1 MTFAAFS
8 TDKKR
13 SALADYYE
21 HRASP
26 LEVEQEYY
34 FLFADHGSSCDGMYQ
49 QWMANLMTPLRDR
62 KRICGQIIDNYN
74 EALATG
80 AITDPDAPQPNMD
93 VLRACYEAS
102 SQSVQ
107 NGDSGYALSGLKAAI
122 KKKPRPSAY
131 TLRRGLLLWLKCAQG
146 TGAGGGAL
154 PTFDVPF
161 LILLL
166 LLLSYGLL
174 MLFSAGYAV
183 ALYRRGDAYTYIRP
197 QLLFAALGHG
207 GYVRGQS
214 GGLPHLAQ
222 AGLAGA
228 GPVAGAAD
236 GRSLYAGVQRLQ
248 AVAGAAR
255 VGHAAAQ

>member
-1 MTFAAFS
+1 MSAYRYRVAEAMTAAREAAGVSQRELADRLGRDKRTIQKWEKGEMKIALEDFLDIFDALKIPVEAYSKWIRNPELFPRGLADIRGFS

-21 HRASP
+21 HQASP

-34 FLFADHGSSCDGMYQ
+34 FLFANHGSSCDGMYQ

-107 NGDSGYALSGLKAAI
+107 NGDNGYALSGLKAAE
-122 KKKPRPSAY
+122 
-131 TLRRGLLLWLKCAQG
+131 
-146 TGAGGGAL
+146 
-154 PTFDVPF
+154 
-161 LILLL
+161 
-166 LLLSYGLL
+166 
-174 MLFSAGYAV
+174 
-183 ALYRRGDAYTYIRP
+183 
-197 QLLFAALGHG
+197 
-207 GYVRGQS
+207 
-214 GGLPHLAQ
+214 
-222 AGLAGA
+222 
-228 GPVAGAAD
+228 
-236 GRSLYAGVQRLQ
+236 
-248 AVAGAAR
+248 
-255 VGHAAAQ
+255 

>member
-1 MTFAAFS
+1 MVEHRIRVAEAIAAARQDAGVSQRDLAERLGRDRRTIQKWEKGEMKITLEDFLDIFDALKIPVEAYSKWIRNRLYILSPAAIRNPELFPRGLDDIRGFS

-21 HRASP
+21 HQASP

-34 FLFADHGSSCDGMYQ
+34 FLFANHGSSCDGMYQ

-107 NGDSGYALSGLKAAI
+107 NGDNGYALSGLKAAE
-122 KKKPRPSAY
+122 
-131 TLRRGLLLWLKCAQG
+131 
-146 TGAGGGAL
+146 
-154 PTFDVPF
+154 
-161 LILLL
+161 
-166 LLLSYGLL
+166 
-174 MLFSAGYAV
+174 
-183 ALYRRGDAYTYIRP
+183 
-197 QLLFAALGHG
+197 
-207 GYVRGQS
+207 
-214 GGLPHLAQ
+214 
-222 AGLAGA
+222 
-228 GPVAGAAD
+228 
-236 GRSLYAGVQRLQ
+236 
-248 AVAGAAR
+248 
-255 VGHAAAQ
+255 